1 MAGKVFRDK
10 SPGGT
15 ARTVGGTAFMS
26 TVTRERAQA
35 PLPQTGRGD
44 VMLAAV
50 ALLVCLLALV
60 LKLAGIA

>member
-1 MAGKVFRDK
+1 
-10 SPGGT
+10 
-15 ARTVGGTAFMS
+15 MS

-60 LKLAGIA
+60 LKLTGIA